1 MEVVVKME
9 GSRPDTADWETL
21 MLGRFAMVCRDSKTH
36 KSRKIPPLIVESED
50 EKTLW
55 AIGDEHQKRRKTRAM
70 NALDKVPVSRRNHF
84 DNINI

>member
-21 MLGRFAMVCRDSKTH
+21 MLGRFAMVCRDSKIH
-36 KSRKIPPLIVESED
+36 KSRKIPPLIVESEE
-50 EKTLW
+50 EKILW

-70 NALDKVPVSRRNHF
+70 NALDKVPVSRGKSFN
-84 DNINI
+84 NINI